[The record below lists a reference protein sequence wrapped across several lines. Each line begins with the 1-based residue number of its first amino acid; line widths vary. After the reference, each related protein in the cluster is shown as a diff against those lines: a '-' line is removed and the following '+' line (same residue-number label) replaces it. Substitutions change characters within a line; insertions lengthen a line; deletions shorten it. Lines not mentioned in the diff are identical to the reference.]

1 MLQGVFWFSSADD
14 LIVAAV
20 NDDGHD

>member
-14 LIVAAV
+14 LIVVAV